1 MDDHFST
8 ENHGFGIPP
17 FQETSKCSN
26 RHFGGQAN
34 QSLAHVV
41 ESEQEE
47 LQGSLAGSQDQGLKP
62 GKLEIFKC
70 LESLTKM

>member
-1 MDDHFST
+1 
-8 ENHGFGIPP
+8 
-17 FQETSKCSN
+17 
-26 RHFGGQAN
+26 
-34 QSLAHVV
+34 LAHVV